1 MDKKI
6 ETSKFSHQDGRE
18 KILNAAK
25 KEEAAMS
32 LYSQAEYLFGT
43 KRWEDDWLRIY
54 LLAAPAGYIGNVVSI
69 VLGVSGGVFLA
80 YQLTSNWA
88 AAVLIGMVVTLI
100 MEAAKSVSLREGV
113 IHALKGKSSA
123 VVLFSVAGAMLLASA
138 YFSVESGKKT
148 PYFQKWVQAES
159 GVAVVATPTLSDE
172 QNERLKKIGS
182 DLKAIENERASYEAR
197 NPTKT
202 AKWLKADSYER
213 LLAEREHIVS
223 EQSQNS
229 AEKQT
234 AAAAAIQA
242 KTADS
247 LSWWYWCIVL
257 LSELCVV
264 FGYCFRPY
272 YLYRC
277 RELAIAEGKSIHKEV
292 LEVNSAPTHYEAVQ
306 VQVQHQQ
313 QPLTELELLKRK
325 VEELE
330 RSTPNT
336 PRNKLGFR
344 RGDDTVNT
352 VNTAVNTVNT
362 GTETAHTV
370 VITEDTP
377 LEMLLATYRA
387 SHGSK
392 QSRKGRET
400 EQASIAIKH
409 HEDRM
414 EKVLSILK
422 KRGLTIKLIN
432 RAFTIVPI
440 NA

>member
-1 MDKKI
+1 MGQKI

-88 AAVLIGMVVTLI
+88 AAILIGLVVTLV
-100 MEAAKSVSLREGV
+100 MEAAKSVSIREGI

-123 VVLFSVAGAMLLASA
+123 VVLFGVAGLMLLASA

-159 GVAVVATPTLSDE
+159 GVAVVATPTPTLSGE
-172 QNERLKKIGS
+172 QNGRLEKIGS
-182 DLKAIENERASYEAR
+182 DLKAIESERAGYEAR

-213 LLAEREHIVS
+213 LLAERERILS
-223 EQSQNS
+223 EQKENNV
-229 AEKQT
+229 EKQ
-234 AAAAAIQA
+234 AAAAAAVQA
-242 KTADS
+242 STADH

-277 RELAIAEGKSIHKEV
+277 RELAIAEGKNIRRELFEV
-292 LEVNSAPTHYEAVQ
+292 ESAPTHYEAVQ
-306 VQVQHQQ
+306 VQPQMEQ
-313 QPLTELELLKRK
+313 LTEVERLRREL
-325 VEELE
+325 EELKA
-330 RSTPNT
+330 RQPNT
-336 PRNKLGFR
+336 TPKNKIGF
-344 RGDDTVNT
+344 TVNT
-352 VNTAVNTVNT
+352 EQGAVNTVNT
-362 GTETAHTV
+362 GTEMAHTV

-387 SHGSK
+387 SHGSIS
-392 QSRKGRET
+392 SRKGRET
-400 EQASIAIKH
+400 EQSATAIAYHK
-409 HEDRM
+409 ERQA
-414 EKVLSILK
+414 EVLAILE
-422 KRGLTIKLIN
+422 KRGKTIRLVN

-440 NA
+440 DNA